1 MLSQNFIAQAKI
13 GLAYSWVTLVTD
25 IDATDTI
32 LLVRNTSS
40 KYNLCIEKITI
51 EAASAATR
59 VDIHCPSDV
68 TTALA
73 GTAVTG
79 VSLNRAFDLTCEAL
93 AKADETALAQ
103 GAIVDRTYVYAN
115 TMKEIHYGGAIELDI
130 NKSIGIDILAETT
143 AVMAVI
149 WGFFIKR

>member
-1 MLSQNFIAQAKI
+1 MASANFIAAAKN
-13 GLAYSWVTLVTD
+13 GLAYSWASEVTD

-40 KYNLCIEKITI
+40 SYSLCIEKVVI
-51 EAASAATR
+51 EAANAATE
-59 VDIHCPSDV
+59 VEIHCPSDT

-79 VSLNRAFDLTCEAL
+79 VSLNRAYDKTCEAL
-93 AKADETALAQ
+93 AKADETALSQ

-115 TMKEIHYGGAIELDI
+115 TIKEIDYSGVIELDT
-130 NKSIGIDILAETT
+130 NKSIGIDVKAETT